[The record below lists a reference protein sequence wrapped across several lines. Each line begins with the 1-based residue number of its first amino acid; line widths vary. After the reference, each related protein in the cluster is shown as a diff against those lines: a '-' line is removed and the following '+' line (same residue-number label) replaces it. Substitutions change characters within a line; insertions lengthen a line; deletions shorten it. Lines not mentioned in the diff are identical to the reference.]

1 MSYSPTMEGVE
12 TNQVKPKV
20 FKIIVIGDSGVGKTS
35 ITYRFCS
42 SAFPK
47 TCEATIGV
55 DFRERTLC
63 IDNELI
69 KLQIWDTAGQE
80 RFRKSMVQ
88 HYYRNAH
95 AVVFVYDVTSTNS
108 FASLASWIKECE
120 DSVLDPAAIKIIV
133 GNKLDKGDPM
143 VPTAI
148 AQQFADQYNLPLF
161 ETSAKDDSV
170 ANHVESIFLT
180 LAHKLAKS
188 RPMIPTPNKWE
199 PRPLI
204 IRSSK
209 QQHIAHQDANN
220 ESDSCCWSS

>member
-1 MSYSPTMEGVE
+1 MEGVE

-69 KLQIWDTAGQE
+69 K
-80 RFRKSMVQ
+80 
-88 HYYRNAH
+88 
-95 AVVFVYDVTSTNS
+95 
-108 FASLASWIKECE
+108 SLASWIKECE